1 MIVRL
6 RVIGVLAV
14 CCLILCV
21 AVTAKADRRK
31 YVWTYSYQTMPAG
44 KTELELYQTTKL
56 AATNSNEL
64 RLEIEHGLTSG
75 WDVSLYEIFTQTQEK
90 EFKWDAWQ
98 VRSRVKLAPSGQFP
112 FDPLL
117 YLEYQ
122 RKIDLTKQ
130 NKLEAKLI
138 LSRDFDRVNLSI
150 NPLYEF
156 FFAPGDPIHEIGLDA
171 GLSYEPNFNFAFG
184 GEFVWRREFVP
195 ADKGGVDETAAYVGP
210 SISLA
215 HKEVYA
221 TAGYLFGLTDDSDD
235 SRVRFIIGIG
245 L

>member
-1 MIVRL
+1 
-6 RVIGVLAV
+6 
-14 CCLILCV
+14 
-21 AVTAKADRRK
+21 
-31 YVWTYSYQTMPAG
+31 MPAG
-44 KTELELYQTTKL
+44 KTEMEIYQTTRL
-56 AATNSNEL
+56 SASNTDEIRVEL
-64 RLEIEHGLTSG
+64 EHGLTDD
-75 WDVSLYEIFTQTQEK
+75 WDIALYEIFNQK
-90 EFKWDAWQ
+90 EGKSFTWDAWQ
-98 VRSRVKLAPSGQFP
+98 LRTRIKLAPSGQFP

-156 FFAPGDPIHEIGLDA
+156 FFAPGDPVHEIGLDA
-171 GLSYEPNFNFAFG
+171 GLSFEANYQFSFG
-184 GEFVWRREFVP
+184 AEWVWRREFVP

-210 SISLA
+210 TLSFA
-215 HKEVYA
+215 HAEVFA
-221 TAGYLFGLTDDSDD
+221 TIGYLTGLTDDSDD